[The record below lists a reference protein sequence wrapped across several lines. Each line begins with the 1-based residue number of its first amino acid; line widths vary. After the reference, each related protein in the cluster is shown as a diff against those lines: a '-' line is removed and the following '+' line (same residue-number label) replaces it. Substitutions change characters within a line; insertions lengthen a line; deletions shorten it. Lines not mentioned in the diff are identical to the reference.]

1 MIVVVGLATAV
12 AQSGGFALASRLP
25 PEFAQGA
32 MSGQAV
38 SGVVVSLVALATTAY
53 GGGSISSSS
62 SAKGAQAYFYVAAAV
77 VLGCAATAARLDKT
91 PAFEELTGAE
101 RHRDGRRSEMNALLR
116 DDERR

>member
-1 MIVVVGLATAV
+1 MVVGLATAV

-53 GGGSISSSS
+53 GGGSS
-62 SAKGAQAYFYVAAAV
+62 FVLV
-77 VLGCAATAARLDKT
+77 VRERRTGVFLRRRGGGARLRGDG
-91 PAFEELTGAE
+91 GAIGQDARVRRAHWGRSGIE
-101 RHRDGRRSEMNALLR
+101 MGAGRR
-116 DDERR
+116 